1 MSEDIFEFHFKT
13 QYKLDIARYFI
24 PDIKSKDIKE
34 INLLVDSLEQNMI
47 KIINSILKDIKEE
60 SKNINLSYEIFKREL
75 DKFK

>member
-24 PDIKSKDIKE
+24 PNIQPTNIKE
-34 INLLVDSLEQNMI
+34 INLLVNSLENNMR
-47 KIINSILKDIKEE
+47 KIINNILKDVKEE
-60 SKNINLSYEIFKREL
+60 SKNLDLEFEVFKREL